1 MKKKFKNVCLHLT
14 LILSVIFLLLL
25 CSFGIISA
33 KKDAVYYKVEPRV
46 YLRYGDEKYFHYR
59 DGCSSTKH
67 NEPVGLYSIQEAGY
81 TACPQCGGTPWGTIQ
96 LQEYII
102 EDDKS
107 PTIITAVVICL
118 IGLSNIVLLYV
129 VFSLC
134 SRLND
139 EKQKDSVNI
148 VSNVNKK
155 ENEENTP
162 VN

>member
-1 MKKKFKNVCLHLT
+1 MKNKFKNVCLHLT

-33 KKDAVYYKVEPRV
+33 KKDTVYYKIEPKV
-46 YLRYGDEKYFHYR
+46 YLLYGDEKYFHYVY
-59 DGCSSTKH
+59 GCSSDR
-67 NEPVGLYSIQEAGY
+67 EEAVGLYSIQAAGY
-81 TACPQCGGTPWGTIQ
+81 TACPKCGGTPHGTIKMEQ
-96 LQEYII
+96 SII
-102 EDDKS
+102 EDENS